1 MAEKLWDKLK
11 NFVSGADYD
20 DYDEDYDEEEYY
32 EDEYESDDDYS
43 LPPIRSYRTSR
54 TTSSSSAGRTTS
66 SAGSR
71 TSSSSSRSS
80 LLKNTINLQQAPRSS
95 GSSRSARVM
104 NINTNVNMQVLVAT
118 PKSMEEAG
126 ELCAQLKQ
134 KKTIIVN
141 LENVE
146 HDTAQRIS
154 DFLCGAN
161 YALDGTIQLISG
173 EIFVICP
180 IDVEISSQLKEDLRT
195 NALELTYLR

>member
-11 NFVSGADYD
+11 NFVSGADY
-20 DYDEDYDEEEYY
+20 EDEEYD
-32 EDEYESDDDYS
+32 DEYEEDDFYEEDDYEDDYN
-43 LPPIRSYRTSR
+43 LPPIRSYKTSR
-54 TTSSSSAGRTTS
+54 SSTYSSARSTKSQGSVS
-66 SAGSR
+66 SARSSLMKNTISLQQAPR
-71 TSSSSSRSS
+71 TSSSS
-80 LLKNTINLQQAPRSS
+80 
-95 GSSRSARVM
+95 RSAKVM
-104 NINTNVNMQVLVAT
+104 SINTNVNMQVLVAT

-195 NALELTYLR
+195 NALELTYSRL

>member
-20 DYDEDYDEEEYY
+20 DYEEDYEEDDYY
-32 EDEYESDDDYS
+32 EDNYEADDEYT

-54 TTSSSSAGRTTS
+54 SSSSASSARTTS

-71 TSSSSSRSS
+71 TSTPARSS
-80 LLKNTINLQQAPRSS
+80 LLKNTINLQQAPRSTNT
-95 GSSRSARVM
+95 SRSARVM
-104 NINTNVNMQVLVAT
+104 NISTNVNMQVLVAT

-173 EIFVICP
+173 EIFVISP

>member
-1 MAEKLWDKLK
+1 MAENLWDKLK

-20 DYDEDYDEEEYY
+20 DYDDDYEEDYY
-32 EDEYESDDDYS
+32 EDEQDDEEDYT

-54 TTSSSSAGRTTS
+54 TTTS
-66 SAGSR
+66 SA
-71 TSSSSSRSS
+71 SSSRSTSSSGRTSSVRQS
-80 LLKNTINLQQAPRSS
+80 LLKNTISLQQAPRSS
-95 GSSRSARVM
+95 SSSRSARVM

-134 KKTIIVN
+134 RKTIIVN

-146 HDTAQRIS
+146 HDIAQRIS

-180 IDVEISSQLKEDLRT
+180 LDVEISSQLKEDLRT

>member
-1 MAEKLWDKLK
+1 MAEKLWEKLK
-11 NFVSGADYD
+11 NFVSGADYEE
-20 DYDEDYDEEEYY
+20 DYDEDYEEDYY
-32 EDEYESDDDYS
+32 EDEYDDDEGYT

-54 TTSSSSAGRTTS
+54 SSDT
-66 SAGSR
+66 SR
-71 TSSSSSRSS
+71 TSSSKTSSRSTGNTGRGILS
-80 LLKNTINLQQAPRSS
+80 KNTISLQTAPRSS
-95 GSSRSARVM
+95 GSSRSAKVM
-104 NINTNVNMQVLVAT
+104 SINTNINMQVLVAT

-126 ELCAQLKQ
+126 ELCSQLKQ

-141 LENVE
+141 LEGVE

-180 IDVEISSQLKEDLRT
+180 IDVEISSQLKEDIRT
-195 NALELTYLR
+195 NAIQLTYSR

>member
-1 MAEKLWDKLK
+1 MAEKLWQKLK

-20 DYDEDYDEEEYY
+20 EDYDDEYEEDYY
-32 EDEYESDDDYS
+32 EDSYEDDDDGYS

-54 TTSSSSAGRTTS
+54 KTQDSGRTSSKTTSARSTS
-66 SAGSR
+66 SAHSTLSR
-71 TSSSSSRSS
+71 NTISLQTAPRSSSSSRSA
-80 LLKNTINLQQAPRSS
+80 K
-95 GSSRSARVM
+95 VM

-195 NALELTYLR
+195 NAIQLTYN

>member
-11 NFVSGADYD
+11 NFVSGADYE
-20 DYDEDYDEEEYY
+20 DEDY
-32 EDEYESDDDYS
+32 EDEDYESDFEDEDEDDGKYS
-43 LPPIRSYRTSR
+43 LPPIRSYRTNRSY
-54 TTSSSSAGRTTS
+54 TDT
-66 SAGSR
+66 
-71 TSSSSSRSS
+71 SRSTS
-80 LLKNTINLQQAPRSS
+80 YSKGTRSTGRSILSKNTISLQTAPRSS
-95 GSSRSARVM
+95 ASSRSAKVM

-154 DFLCGAN
+154 DFLCGAS

-195 NALELTYLR
+195 NAIQLTYSR

>member
-1 MAEKLWDKLK
+1 MAEKLWEKLK
-11 NFVSGADYD
+11 NFVSGADYED
-20 DYDEDYDEEEYY
+20 EDYDEDYDEDIE
-32 EDEYESDDDYS
+32 DDYEEEES
-43 LPPIRSYRTSR
+43 YTLPPIRSYRTSR
-54 TTSSSSAGRTTS
+54 SSSDAG
-66 SAGSR
+66 R
-71 TSSSSSRSS
+71 TSSSRTSQRSTGTSRSFLS
-80 LLKNTINLQQAPRSS
+80 KNTISLQTAPRSS
-95 GSSRSARVM
+95 TSSRSAKVM
-104 NINTNVNMQVLVAT
+104 NISTNVNMQVLVAR

-195 NALELTYLR
+195 NALELTYSR

>member
-20 DYDEDYDEEEYY
+20 DYEEDYEEDDYY
-32 EDEYESDDDYS
+32 EDNYEADDEYT

-54 TTSSSSAGRTTS
+54 SSSSASSARTAS

-71 TSSSSSRSS
+71 TSTPARSS
-80 LLKNTINLQQAPRSS
+80 LLKNTITLQQAPRSTNT
-95 GSSRSARVM
+95 SRSARVM
-104 NINTNVNMQVLVAT
+104 NISTNVNMQVLVAT

>member
-20 DYDEDYDEEEYY
+20 DYEEDYEEDDYY
-32 EDEYESDDDYS
+32 EDNYEADDEYT

-54 TTSSSSAGRTTS
+54 SSSSASSARTAS

-71 TSSSSSRSS
+71 TSTPARSS
-80 LLKNTINLQQAPRSS
+80 LLKNTINLQQAPRNTNT
-95 GSSRSARVM
+95 SRSARVM
-104 NINTNVNMQVLVAT
+104 NISTNVNMQVLVAT

>member
-1 MAEKLWDKLK
+1 MAEKLWQKLK

-20 DYDEDYDEEEYY
+20 EDYDDEYEEDYY
-32 EDEYESDDDYS
+32 EDSYEDDDDGYS

-54 TTSSSSAGRTTS
+54 TTQDSGRTSSKTTSARSTS
-66 SAGSR
+66 SARSTLSR
-71 TSSSSSRSS
+71 NTISLQTAPRSSSSSRSA
-80 LLKNTINLQQAPRSS
+80 KI
-95 GSSRSARVM
+95 M

-195 NALELTYLR
+195 NAIQLTYN